1 MIEVP
6 FYMKLIALVEVAMLQ
21 NSCLNISEFL
31 RHLIKKSFAA
41 MVHVLS

>member
-1 MIEVP
+1 
-6 FYMKLIALVEVAMLQ
+6 MKLIALVEVAMLQ

-31 RHLIKKSFAA
+31 LRHLIKKSFAA